1 MHGKATKY
9 ERQGE
14 AGFTLLGVL
23 VAVMIIGIM
32 ATIAVPRFNS
42 IIASANT
49 AKVQADLTTL
59 DTAIVIY
66 QTEKGTLPS
75 NISDLKDYVTD
86 LDNLKP
92 PQGTCNLKNDKTVDI
107 TATAYELKD
116 VADGSSSTLTT
127 RRATCAGLTAGDF
140 GK

>member
-1 MHGKATKY
+1 MRGKYNDAAT
-9 ERQGE
+9 EARSGE

-66 QTEKGTLPS
+66 QTEKGALPT

-86 LDNLKP
+86 IDNLKP
-92 PQGTCNLKNDKTVDI
+92 PQGTCNLKNDKTVNI

-116 VADGSSSTLTT
+116 VDDGSLTT
-127 RRATCAGLTAGDF
+127 RRAVCGGLTAGEF